1 MQIKG
6 YICQAHNWQIMD
18 GTPYASCQ
26 QYASKD
32 LLEEDE
38 VEVEVG
44 QGNNNVEQNIC

>member
-1 MQIKG
+1 
-6 YICQAHNWQIMD
+6 MD

-44 QGNNNVEQNIC
+44 QGDKNVEQNIC